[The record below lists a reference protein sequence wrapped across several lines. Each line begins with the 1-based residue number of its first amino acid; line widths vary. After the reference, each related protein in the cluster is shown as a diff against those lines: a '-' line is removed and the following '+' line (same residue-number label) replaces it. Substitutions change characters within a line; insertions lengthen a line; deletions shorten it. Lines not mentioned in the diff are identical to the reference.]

1 MGFMA
6 RHLTETMRHSSWAFL
21 LSGAFAAPA
30 LALDVALAGL
40 LPNRAVVVINGG
52 NPRTLSVGG
61 AAVEGVKLISVEEGA
76 ATVEIDGKK
85 KRLVLGAQAVSS
97 GGSGGGGS
105 IIHLTADARGQVLT
119 SGSVNG
125 APVRFLVDTGAT
137 YVSLGATDA
146 KRANIDATKGTPM
159 MMSTANGQKQ
169 GWRVKLNSVKVGDV
183 TLHEVDGAVS
193 DVEMP
198 FVLLGASFLQRME
211 MKQEGSTMTLKKR
224 Y

>member
-1 MGFMA
+1 
-6 RHLTETMRHSSWAFL
+6 
-21 LSGAFAAPA
+21 
-30 LALDVALAGL
+30 
-40 LPNRAVVVINGG
+40 
-52 NPRTLSVGG
+52 
-61 AAVEGVKLISVEEGA
+61 
-76 ATVEIDGKK
+76 
-85 KRLVLGAQAVSS
+85 
-97 GGSGGGGS
+97 
-105 IIHLTADARGQVLT
+105 
-119 SGSVNG
+119 VNG